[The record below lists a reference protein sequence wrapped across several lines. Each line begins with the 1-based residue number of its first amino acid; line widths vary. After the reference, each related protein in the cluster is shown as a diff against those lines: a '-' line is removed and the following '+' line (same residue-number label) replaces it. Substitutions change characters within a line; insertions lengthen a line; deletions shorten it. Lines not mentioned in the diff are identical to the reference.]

1 MLNVIFIGDIS
12 GKIGREAVRLL
23 LPKIK
28 KQHKADFVI
37 ANADNIA
44 HGKGVSKKT
53 LEELIAAGVDY
64 FTGGDHAFDRL
75 KGVEEVYAGSLPILR
90 PANWPPLAP
99 GRGWAIIE
107 KGRFRVLLISL
118 IGRVFMKK
126 DFDCPFREIDGIF
139 ANPSL
144 RAKKLSA
151 IIIDMHAETT
161 SEKVAMKYCVD
172 GKASALL
179 GTHTHIQTADE
190 EITPAGTAYL
200 TDAGMTGFSGGSLG
214 VEKEDILKTYLDQIK
229 RSHVIP
235 EKGKAILSGAVVR
248 IDEKTGKAKSIK
260 RINEIIQIE

>member
-1 MLNVIFIGDIS
+1 MLKVFFIGDVS
-12 GKIGREAVRLL
+12 GKIGREAVRIL

-28 KQHKADFVI
+28 KQHKVDIII
-37 ANADNIA
+37 ANADNVA
-44 HGKGVSKKT
+44 HGKGVSRKT
-53 LEELIAAGVDY
+53 LEELISAGVDY
-64 FTGGDHAFDRL
+64 FTNGDHAFDRVKSL
-75 KGVEEVYAGSLPILR
+75 DDVYGGDLPILR

-99 GRGWAIIE
+99 GRGYAIIE
-107 KGRFRVLLISL
+107 KGKFRVLLINL

-126 DFDCPFREIDGIF
+126 DFDCPFREIDRIF

-144 RAKKLSA
+144 RVKKLSA

-161 SEKVAMKYCVD
+161 SEKVAMKYYVD
-172 GKASALL
+172 GKASALI

-200 TDAGMTGFSGGSLG
+200 TDAGMTGFREGSLG

-235 EKGKAILSGAVVR
+235 EKGDAILSGVIVA
-248 IDEKTGKAKSIK
+248 IDEKTGKAKTIK
-260 RINEIIQIE
+260 RIREFIEIK